1 MKIFKDANGGEWSFE
16 LTAFEFKRT
25 RDKFG
30 DLLDPDYCYNKTRD
44 AVFLVDLLFELVG
57 EQAAK
62 RGIDAAAF
70 ARLFKGDAVDEAR
83 RAFLEEYVAFFPSRA
98 RERLSETIAKIDR
111 GRELTAIVGAAN
123 LAKETEKLAKKAG
136 ILAKGTAEKLERSVS
151 GDLSS
156 NLPESPDSIPTD
168 ERSEN

>member
-16 LTAFEFKRT
+16 LTTFEFKRT

-123 LAKETEKLAKKAG
+123 LTEELEKLAKKAG
-136 ILAKGTAEKLERSVS
+136 ILAEGTAEKIERSVS
-151 GDLSS
+151 ADLSS
-156 NLPESPDSIPTD
+156 SSPESPDSIPTD
-168 ERSEN
+168 ERSAS

>member
-70 ARLFKGDAVDEAR
+70 ARLFKGDAVESAR
-83 RAFLEEYVAFFPSRA
+83 QAFLEEYVAFFPSRA

-111 GRELTAIVGAAN
+111 GRELTAIAGAAN
-123 LAKETEKLAKKAG
+123 LTEELAR
-136 ILAKGTAEKLERSVS
+136 LERSVS
-151 GDLSS
+151 ADSS
-156 NLPESPDSIPTD
+156 SSSPESPDSIPTD
-168 ERSEN
+168 ERSAS

>member
-70 ARLFKGDAVDEAR
+70 ARLFKGDAVESAR
-83 RAFLEEYVAFFPSRA
+83 QAFLEEYVAFFPSRA

-111 GRELTAIVGAAN
+111 GRELTAIAGAAN
-123 LAKETEKLAKKAG
+123 LTEELAR
-136 ILAKGTAEKLERSVS
+136 LERSVFA
-151 GDLSS
+151 DSS
-156 NLPESPDSIPTD
+156 SSSPESPDSIPTD

>member
-1 MKIFKDANGGEWSFE
+1 M
-16 LTAFEFKRT
+16 TAFEFKRT

-30 DLLDPDYCYNKTRD
+30 DLLDPAYCYDKTRD

-123 LAKETEKLAKKAG
+123 LARET
-136 ILAKGTAEKLERSVS
+136 EKLERSVS

-156 NLPESPDSIPTD
+156 SLPESPDSIPTD
-168 ERSEN
+168 ERSAS

>member
-70 ARLFKGDAVDEAR
+70 ARLFKGDAVESAR
-83 RAFLEEYVAFFPSRA
+83 QAFLEEYVAFFPSRA

-111 GRELTAIVGAAN
+111 GRELTAIAGAAN
-123 LAKETEKLAKKAG
+123 LTEELAR
-136 ILAKGTAEKLERSVS
+136 LERSVS
-151 GDLSS
+151 ADSS
-156 NLPESPDSIPTD
+156 SSLPESPDSIPTD

>member
-16 LTAFEFKRT
+16 LTTFEFKRT

-111 GRELTAIVGAAN
+111 GRELTAIAGTAN
-123 LAKETEKLAKKAG
+123 LTKELA
-136 ILAKGTAEKLERSVS
+136 KLERSVFA
-151 GDLSS
+151 DSS
-156 NLPESPDSIPTD
+156 SSSPESPDSIPTD
-168 ERSEN
+168 ERSAS

>member
-16 LTAFEFKRT
+16 LTTFEFKRT

-111 GRELTAIVGAAN
+111 GRELTAIAGAAN
-123 LAKETEKLAKKAG
+123 LTEELAR
-136 ILAKGTAEKLERSVS
+136 LERSGS
-151 GDLSS
+151 ADSS
-156 NLPESPDSIPTD
+156 SSLPESPDSIPTD
-168 ERSEN
+168 ERSAS

>member
-16 LTAFEFKRT
+16 LTTFEFKRT

-111 GRELTAIVGAAN
+111 GRELSAIVGAAN
-123 LAKETEKLAKKAG
+123 LTEELA
-136 ILAKGTAEKLERSVS
+136 KLERSVFA
-151 GDLSS
+151 DSS
-156 NLPESPDSIPTD
+156 SSSPESPDSIPTD

>member
-30 DLLDPDYCYNKTRD
+30 DLLDPAYCYDKTRD

-123 LAKETEKLAKKAG
+123 LARET
-136 ILAKGTAEKLERSVS
+136 EKLERSVS
-151 GDLSS
+151 ADLSS
-156 NLPESPDSIPTD
+156 SLPESPDSIPTD
-168 ERSEN
+168 ERSAN

>member
-30 DLLDPDYCYNKTRD
+30 DLIDPDYCYNKTRD

-70 ARLFKGDAVDEAR
+70 ARLFKGDAVESAR
-83 RAFLEEYVAFFPSRA
+83 QAFLEEYVAFFPSRA

-111 GRELTAIVGAAN
+111 GRELTAIAGAAN
-123 LAKETEKLAKKAG
+123 LTEELAR
-136 ILAKGTAEKLERSVS
+136 LERSVS
-151 GDLSS
+151 ADSS
-156 NLPESPDSIPTD
+156 SSLPESPDSIPTD

>member
-70 ARLFKGDAVDEAR
+70 ARLFKGDAVESAR
-83 RAFLEEYVAFFPSRA
+83 QAFLEEYVAFFPSRA

-111 GRELTAIVGAAN
+111 GRELTAIAGAAN
-123 LAKETEKLAKKAG
+123 LTEELAR
-136 ILAKGTAEKLERSVS
+136 LERSVS
-151 GDLSS
+151 ADLSS
-156 NLPESPDSIPTD
+156 SLPESPDSIPTD